1 MTQWVPLYESYPD
14 VVKSEVATFF
24 DVFPNSTVWSNELQG
39 IGYDVVLAGHV
50 SPHTIDIDSLQT
62 RLSRPENARVAQ
74 SLGEVGFNSALSLLT
89 TYGGQ
94 ARDLAPWLADAQI
107 NRDANLRLQYL
118 AGMGLN
124 VYQNASIYDQMLRY
138 RKYPENL
145 FTGSASEREL
155 LRQMLSAP
163 PGDP

>member
-1 MTQWVPLYESYPD
+1 M
-14 VVKSEVATFF
+14 
-24 DVFPNSTVWSNELQG
+24 
-39 IGYDVVLAGHV
+39 
-50 SPHTIDIDSLQT
+50 QT

-145 FTGSASEREL
+145 FTGSPSEREL
-155 LRQMLSAP
+155 LRQMLSSP